1 MATWDTS
8 KAIQLNSLEDLNGE
22 SNLINFSNDEI
33 PFFVT
38 MVYEDDHLKESA
50 KIEFTTKF
58 WLKYKKYI
66 NYRKKVVGKYL
77 FFFNNKYIKV
87 LDSINDSLEYGTY
100 KDDRYFIQITN
111 HCESKFSI

>member
-38 MVYEDDHLKESA
+38 MVY
-50 KIEFTTKF
+50 
-58 WLKYKKYI
+58 
-66 NYRKKVVGKYL
+66 
-77 FFFNNKYIKV
+77 
-87 LDSINDSLEYGTY
+87 
-100 KDDRYFIQITN
+100 
-111 HCESKFSI
+111 